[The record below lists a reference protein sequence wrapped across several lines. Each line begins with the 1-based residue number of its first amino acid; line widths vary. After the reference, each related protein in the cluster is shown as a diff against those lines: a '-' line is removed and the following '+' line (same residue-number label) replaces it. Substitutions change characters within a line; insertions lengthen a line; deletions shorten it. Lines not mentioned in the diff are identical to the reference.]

1 MYLQVVISDRK
12 PVYYKLSKSEIVL
25 GVMPAADIIVSEA
38 SVSKKHLK
46 LFVQDNALFIVD
58 QGSTNGTYVESER
71 LVPGKRVEFKEDVE
85 VRLGTEVFLKRVKE
99 VGKAPVFNVLEKT
112 VPPSQQASSTTEKT
126 TVLSLEDFRAA
137 EALAKEK
144 KKEEFA
150 EKRKKEN
157 QRKVKEK
164 RSMTRSL
171 IFFLL
176 IVVIGVYINKN
187 YKINHEGAKNSN
199 ITKAARAL
207 ADQEKKLINVEP

>member
-1 MYLQVVISDRK
+1 MYLQVVIGDRK

-25 GVMPAADIIVSEA
+25 GVMPASDIVVSEV
-38 SVSKKHLK
+38 SISKKHLK
-46 LFVQDNALFIVD
+46 LFVQDNDLFIMD

-71 LVPGKRVEFKEDVE
+71 LVPGKRVEVKEGVE

-99 VGKAPVFNVLEKT
+99 VGKAPVLNVVEKNT
-112 VPPSQQASSTTEKT
+112 LTPPQVNSTEKT

-144 KKEEFA
+144 KKLEVA

-157 QRKVKEK
+157 LRKGKEK
-164 RSMTRSL
+164 KTMIRSL
-171 IFFLL
+171 MLMLL

-187 YKINHEGAKNSN
+187 YKINKEGAKNST

-207 ADQEKKLINVEP
+207 ADQEKKLINIEQ